1 VSRPATDHQS
11 APAARPL
18 AATRPLFPIGALV
31 ATPAAVSA
39 AGSPQAIAILL
50 RRHIT
55 GDWAELPVE
64 FMESNRAA
72 VRPGSPGRVF
82 SAYTVRADQLY
93 VITEADRSITTVMLA
108 SEYLGHGH

>member
-1 VSRPATDHQS
+1 MSRTATDHQL
-11 APAARPL
+11 APGATPL

-55 GDWAELPVE
+55 GDWAELPAE
-64 FMESNRAA
+64 FAELNRTA
-72 VRPGSPGRVF
+72 VRPGASGRVF
-82 SAYTVRADQLY
+82 SAYAVRASQFY
-93 VITEADRSITTVMLA
+93 VITEADRSVTTVMLA
-108 SEYLGHGH
+108 SEYLGNDH